1 MFLLNVARLR
11 LVMLHFAMFVLRCFP
26 NHLGWFAIDPVLS
39 IDYIEELMKV
49 CAVSNT
55 RAVNR

>member
-1 MFLLNVARLR
+1 
-11 LVMLHFAMFVLRCFP
+11 MLHFAMFVLRCFP

-49 CAVSNT
+49 CGFQYESDKSLSKQFF
-55 RAVNR
+55 